1 MDIQRAISPILR
13 LSRFAASLSLHSE
26 FLVHSPY
33 KGAFVR
39 YMNAT
44 IRQNEIN
51 NTAQARTETNV
62 SRSLAKVFPLWDA
75 FMFIITTMS
84 FVHGNPI

>member
-1 MDIQRAISPILR
+1 MDTPSHFPYSKSVKICLPR
-13 LSRFAASLSLHSE
+13 SLHSE

-33 KGAFVR
+33 KAAFVR

-51 NTAQARTETNV
+51 NTDQARTETNV
-62 SRSLAKVFPLWDA
+62 SRSLAGVFPLWDA

-84 FVHGNPI
+84 FVHRNPI